1 MTAQGVVVR
10 LTDRR
15 GDVIAAVKA
24 PLKDPSHDIGA
35 EVAAEK
41 MAAHHDEHAH
51 TTRRWP
57 SSRTSMATHI
67 PFCPP
72 DPTLHYGDMHQLAV
86 LGADFAPLKVLA
98 RDLGG
103 LTALQELVRE
113 SPPAQLIDGIK
124 LVLRENEIFQPRMW
138 RRAAGGS

>member
-1 MTAQGVVVR
+1 
-10 LTDRR
+10 
-15 GDVIAAVKA
+15 
-24 PLKDPSHDIGA
+24 
-35 EVAAEK
+35 
-41 MAAHHDEHAH
+41 
-51 TTRRWP
+51 
-57 SSRTSMATHI
+57 MATHI

-103 LTALQELVRE
+103 LTTLQELVRE

-124 LVLRENEIFQPRMW
+124 LVLRENEIFRPRMR

>member
-1 MTAQGVVVR
+1 
-10 LTDRR
+10 
-15 GDVIAAVKA
+15 
-24 PLKDPSHDIGA
+24 
-35 EVAAEK
+35 
-41 MAAHHDEHAH
+41 
-51 TTRRWP
+51 
-57 SSRTSMATHI
+57 
-67 PFCPP
+67 
-72 DPTLHYGDMHQLAV
+72 MHQLAV

>member
-41 MAAHHDEHAH
+41 MAAHHDEHRSHHPPLALFADLHGDAH
-51 TTRRWP
+51 TILP
-57 SSRTSMATHI
+57 S
-67 PFCPP
+67 
-72 DPTLHYGDMHQLAV
+72 
-86 LGADFAPLKVLA
+86 
-98 RDLGG
+98 
-103 LTALQELVRE
+103 
-113 SPPAQLIDGIK
+113 
-124 LVLRENEIFQPRMW
+124 
-138 RRAAGGS
+138 